1 MKTHGT
7 ARLDRKTRRWVIE
20 VEPHVALRL
29 KRVFGKLSKASH
41 GKHYLSDTIENA
53 RDLAWFAE
61 RYPIEIDP
69 RDHLE
74 ANAKEHRERQALV
87 DDLLAKR
94 REAPAFDLAIPA
106 REYQRVAA
114 AMLLASGGLLLAD
127 DVGLGKTISAI
138 CALTDPRTL
147 PALIVTLTH
156 LPGQWVRE
164 IARFAP
170 KLRVHVLKTGKPYDV
185 SLGPKGARCKG
196 KHRFVANELAR
207 GGARCSRC
215 DIDRD
220 DAYHGRENAMPDVL
234 VCNYHKLAGWAET
247 LAPLVRSVVF
257 DECQELRTG
266 DNGDPRRGTPA
277 KYTAAIELARAAS
290 FRCGTSATP
299 IYNYGGEF
307 FSVLNVIRP
316 DVLGTRSEF
325 LQEWCSGSYGDR
337 PRIADP
343 KAFGAYVRESGL
355 MLRRTRADVGRELP
369 AIQRIPHHVE
379 ADLGA
384 LDQVSSSCAE
394 LARIILSQGE
404 SHRGQKMMASE
415 ELSIKLRQATGVA
428 KAPFVADFVR
438 LLVESGEKV
447 VLFGWHRDVYSIW
460 MDRLADLKP
469 ALYTGSESPVQK
481 EEARKRFVEGDASVF
496 IMSLRSGAGLD
507 GLQFVCRTA
516 VFGELDWSPGVHE
529 QCAGRVHR
537 DGQKDPVVAYF
548 MIADGGSDPIV
559 ADVLGVKKAQI
570 DGLRDPN
577 VELVEKLEVD
587 PNHVRRLAAA
597 YLEQR
602 GLGLPME
609 AAS

>member
-41 GKHYLSDTIENA
+41 GKHYISDTIENA

-74 ANAKEHRERQALV
+74 TNAKEHRERQALV

-106 REYQRVAA
+106 RDYQRTAA
-114 AMLLASGGLLLAD
+114 AIVLASGGLLLAD
-127 DVGLGKTISAI
+127 DLGIGKTVSAI
-138 CALTDPRTL
+138 CMLSDPRAR
-147 PALIVTLTH
+147 PALVVTLTH
-156 LPGQWVRE
+156 LPGQWERE
-164 IARFAP
+164 LARFAP
-170 KLRVHVLKTGKPYDV
+170 SLRVHALKSARPYDV
-185 SLGPKGARCKG
+185 ALGPKGERCKG
-196 KHRFVANELAR
+196 RHRFVANAIAR

-220 DAYHGRENAMPDVL
+220 DAYHGRESAMPDVL
-234 VCNYHKLAGWAET
+234 ICNYHKLSGWAET
-247 LAPLVRSVVF
+247 LAPLIRSVVY
-257 DECQELRTG
+257 DECQELRSG
-266 DNGDPRRGTPA
+266 GARETPA
-277 KYTAAIELARAAS
+277 KYTAAQHLSQAAS
-290 FRCGTSATP
+290 FRLGLSATP
-299 IYNYGGEF
+299 VYNYGGEIY
-307 FSVLNVIRP
+307 SVLEALRP
-316 DVLGTRSEF
+316 GVLGTRDEF
-325 LQEWCSGSYGDR
+325 ITEWGTGPWDR

-343 KAFGAYVRESGL
+343 KAFGTYARDSGL

-369 AIQRIPHHVE
+369 AVQKILHHVE
-379 ADLGA
+379 ADEGA
-384 LDQVSSSCAE
+384 LESVSSSCAE
-394 LARIILSQGE
+394 LARTILRQGE
-404 SHRGQKMMASE
+404 QRRGEKMLASE
-415 ELSIKLRQATGVA
+415 EFSNKLRQATGIA

-438 LLVESGEKV
+438 MVAESEEKI
-447 VLFGWHRDVYSIW
+447 VLFGWHRAVYEIW
-460 MDRLADLKP
+460 LDRLKDLSP
-469 ALYTGSESPVQK
+469 LMYTGSESPAAK
-481 EEARKRFVEGDASVF
+481 EEARRKFVEGDGRIL

-507 GLQFVCRTA
+507 GLQKVCRTG
-516 VFGELDWSPGVHE
+516 VFGELDWSPGVHD
-529 QCAGRVHR
+529 QCGGRIHR
-537 DGQKDPVVAYF
+537 DEQEHPVALYF
-548 MIADGGSDPIV
+548 LIAEIGSDPIV
-559 ADVLGVKKAQI
+559 SDVLGLKRAQSEGI
-570 DGLRDPN
+570 RNPGA
-577 VELVEKLEVD
+577 ELVEKLEVD